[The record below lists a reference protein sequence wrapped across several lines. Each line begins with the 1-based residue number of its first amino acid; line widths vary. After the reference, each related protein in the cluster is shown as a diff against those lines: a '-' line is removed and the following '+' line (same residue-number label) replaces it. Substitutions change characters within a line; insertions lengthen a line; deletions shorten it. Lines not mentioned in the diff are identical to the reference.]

1 MDVLLYE
8 ICGAGSELENENKE
22 QMQEDLLPE
31 YCRYQ
36 DEGCEYA
43 ESCLECPYIK
53 CLYDEPRG
61 RQRWLKELREKEI
74 NRLYETGRNIKEIAA
89 IFDVSARTVKR
100 ALNTYEDR
108 KRGV

>member
-1 MDVLLYE
+1 MDLLLYE
-8 ICGAGSELENENKE
+8 ICGAGTETENEKSA

-43 ESCLECPYIK
+43 ESCLDCPFIK

-61 RQRWLKELREKEI
+61 RQRWLKDLRKKEI
-74 NRLYETGRNIKEIAA
+74 NRLYKTGRNIKEIAA
-89 IFDVSARTVKR
+89 IFDISARTVKR
-100 ALNTYEDR
+100 ALNNYKDS

>member
-8 ICGAGSELENENKE
+8 FCGAGLELENEKSP
-22 QMQEDLLPE
+22 QIQKDLLPE

-43 ESCLECPYIK
+43 RSCLDCPFLK

-61 RQRWLKELREKEI
+61 KQRWLKVLREKEI
-74 NRLYETGRNIKEIAA
+74 NRLYKTGRNIKEIAE

-100 ALNTYEDR
+100 ALNNYQDG
-108 KRGV
+108 KRGE